1 MDAGALKDERRM
13 RGRRSRVVL
22 TPRRRRQVDG
32 GNSVGDG
39 DNQARSPGRAR
50 RKPLKPLRAGMPGDS
65 GATVVTTLVWFYFY
79 PTRGCGCMGTRHSP
93 RPLYFW
99 ASGSSTTRALSA
111 PRDREN
117 VSEFARRHCEERSD
131 EAIHSSFAR
140 RHGLLR
146 GACHRARMRATRW
159 LAMTGREL

>member
-1 MDAGALKDERRM
+1 
-13 RGRRSRVVL
+13 
-22 TPRRRRQVDG
+22 
-32 GNSVGDG
+32 
-39 DNQARSPGRAR
+39 
-50 RKPLKPLRAGMPGDS
+50 
-65 GATVVTTLVWFYFY
+65 
-79 PTRGCGCMGTRHSP
+79 MGTRHSP

-146 GACHRARMRATRW
+146 GACHRARIRATRW
-159 LAMTGREL
+159 LAMTDMSWLFENRSGTLPTSPCGRGLGRLRAGFDILCLADGADQLHREPAVSRGGEMDLVSL